1 MGNVIIE
8 LLALIGIVALVIWL
22 QCWLSSRKSP
32 LPGLSIIALTAML
45 FIGLTIWS
53 FYTAAGYHDILLT
66 KDLNNGQKGE
76 ITIRL
81 DREDEVVAMT
91 SLIIRDKTGKKL
103 GEIGWGDRYRY
114 TEIQK
119 EMTEGYDVDEKT
131 PWLSLRT
138 DIKNG
143 VQVGNTT
150 FSRELFLVGLLF
162 VDLPL
167 LAIYLTKRKQMRGQ
181 NRREEMKKIKVE
193 SL

>member
-8 LLALIGIVALVIWL
+8 LLALMGIAALVIWL
-22 QCWLSSRKSP
+22 QLWLSSRKSA
-32 LPGLSIIALTAML
+32 LPGLSIIAITAML

-53 FYTAAGYHDILLT
+53 FYTVAGYHDVLLT
-66 KDLNNGQKGE
+66 KDLDNGQKGE

-81 DREDEVVAMT
+81 DRKDEVVSMT

-103 GEIGWGDRYRY
+103 DEIGWGDRYHY
-114 TEIQK
+114 TKIQK
-119 EMTEGYDVDEKT
+119 EMTEGYEVDEKT
-131 PWLSLRT
+131 PWLSFDT
-138 DIKNG
+138 GIKNG
-143 VQVGNTT
+143 VQMGNTT

-167 LAIYLTKRKQMRGQ
+167 LAIYLTKRKQMR
-181 NRREEMKKIKVE
+181 NRNRSEEMKKIKIE